1 MLAARP
7 LLREWLRGSR
17 AATAGDRC
25 RNILLS
31 VSDRGKERTPD
42 VGEKVVRR
50 GGDRER
56 RAE

>member
-7 LLREWLRGSR
+7 LLCEWLCGSR
-17 AATAGDRC
+17 AAAGDRC

-42 VGEKVVRR
+42 EGEKVGS

-56 RAE
+56 WAE